1 MEWGQQRGR
10 GRAASSSRWGRA
22 LRAATC
28 LLIALHAETSRAD
41 DRDPSERALL
51 PGLLR
56 EGAEA
61 ARAKKWD
68 ACIKA
73 YARAASIEESATTL
87 GELGLCEEAA
97 GRYPEAHHHLRRARA
112 GLPASAAERYQAAF
126 TRVTLHVAVVFVS
139 AQPSEA
145 KILVDG
151 RPLGA
156 ADGRGVALAP
166 GKHTFSARLAGHEDA
181 IETRSMEAGDLP
193 HVHLV
198 LRPKDDAPES
208 MPSARSDV
216 EAPVPAPPTPLSETP
231 APARSSNGAPV
242 PANPRTGPSCFVPHG
257 SPCGVLAGLAYVT
270 TATAL
275 ASGATAIGLDV
286 DLRAL
291 RAARGQTACTPL
303 VVGAGGKYVENTS
316 MSAWCSA
323 LEQRRDQ
330 RDTAIAV
337 TIAGSVGAVVLW
349 SVTGIAASLDRRT
362 GPVSIRASVQW
373 DGGGIVVGG
382 AW

>member
-73 YARAASIEESATTL
+73 YARVASIEESATTL

-126 TRVTLHVAVVFVS
+126 TRATLHVAVVFVS

-156 ADGRGVALAP
+156 ADGHGVALAP

-198 LRPKDDAPES
+198 LRPKSSATPDANEKGTASTPPAASEPAARAVSDARPEATS
-208 MPSARSDV
+208 GMR
-216 EAPVPAPPTPLSETP
+216 PPCL
-231 APARSSNGAPV
+231 
-242 PANPRTGPSCFVPHG
+242 VPHW
-257 SPCGVLAGLAYVT
+257 SPCGVMVTLAYAAS
-270 TATAL
+270 ATAL
-275 ASGATAIGLDV
+275 VSAATTIGFEVDRASLTAG
-286 DLRAL
+286 RSS
-291 RAARGQTACTPL
+291 AACSPL
-303 VVGAGGKYVENTS
+303 VKTAGGGYVENTS
-316 MSAWCSA
+316 RPAWCSA
-323 LEQRRDQ
+323 VEQRRDQ
-330 RDTAIAV
+330 RDAAIGV
-337 TIAGSVGAVVLW
+337 TIGSGVATAVLW
-349 SVTGIAASLDRRT
+349 GLAGMAIGLDREPRR
-362 GPVSIRASVQW
+362 PLVSVDVRENGAA
-373 DGGGIVVGG
+373 IVVGG